1 MSRQSGSKPKHARPV
16 ASVAAPAAVSEI
28 TLLDRL
34 AILASIL
41 LTLEQSATATATD
54 PSGSVA
60 QVSIE
65 PATAESSA
73 AAATAANPPPA
84 LEFARLGDSPS
95 TDGHSKDGLRSP
107 DSAEQRLAAEAGQDP
122 NLPILAPPADAAV
135 KPIVPH
141 GSSTS
146 PTLLK
151 IDVVDDKAGSA
162 ALSLEKLVAATPLSD
177 IIISQIPATNF
188 AFHGPAGAN
197 NFDVFVATGQ
207 GNTVDFSGL
216 TGLLAPSTPQQG
228 AAGATTKHDTSAPN
242 GVFVDLTANSQTV
255 ETAIGAVTVQAW
267 QLDADG
273 KAVIPLAHLE
283 TNDNMFGTFGN
294 DIIVGNGNANRFTYT
309 AHDGSEDGHSASY
322 GFDIYYGGPR
332 TGSAADDLGDS
343 VQFSRLG
350 TQEALAAGFDQIQL
364 PYHAKG
370 ITVDLGQSV
379 TIASIDPQ
387 TGEAAVVT
395 GSLVSTIGGSEQMDL
410 ALLAWTTEP
419 EDGNAYSSI
428 EQIVGSGGSD
438 VIRGDAAANTYVV
451 VTAGENGASVFDG
464 RGGSDSID
472 FSHVGP
478 AADAMQ
484 GNHIATTVTETGT
497 SDAHAAPEAS
507 AGTELVVGN
516 GVYVNLASTEHSAD
530 SSQGTVSVQAWT
542 IGGDG
547 AAGTALAHLES
558 VETVIGTVGG
568 DVMVG
573 NAEANTFIYT
583 AADDARPDVAG
594 QIATGPAASY
604 GFDIYYGAEA
614 ASGHAWDGH
623 DTADFSA
630 LGSQASVAAALAEGV
645 ESTLL
650 PHNATGITV
659 DLAQAV
665 KLTTIDPET
674 GDHVAVTGSVVSTVG
689 GSEQSQ
695 LALLAW
701 SAPADGS
708 EGQAT
713 IENIVTSGGADA
725 IWGNEAEN
733 IVVVTGTGSDGPVFF
748 DGRGGSDTVDFS
760 QLSRSGSTSGIE
772 IHLNQTND
780 NVADPTGAL
789 QSDVI
794 QVSLL
799 SQDQDAAVTPDNG
812 SQVAQLKNV
821 ENVIGSGGADIIEG
835 NSNDNVLAGGGGSD
849 TFVFADVAVVDGRG
863 VTQIGHDIIR
873 DFRQGGI
880 DDNDLLVFDS
890 KIFNFHD
897 GSNLDW
903 LQQLLS
909 NNQIRNDDQ
918 GVIIWIDDNNSI
930 TLQNYDL
937 DDQSGHALGL
947 SAYAS
952 WIVFV

>member
-1 MSRQSGSKPKHARPV
+1 MSRQLGSKPKHARPL
-16 ASVAAPAAVSEI
+16 ASVPAPAAVGEV

-41 LTLEQSATATATD
+41 LTLEQSATANAAE
-54 PSGSVA
+54 PSGPVE

-65 PATAESSA
+65 PATAEMSA
-73 AAATAANPPPA
+73 AAAATTSPPA
-84 LEFARLGDSPS
+84 LEFTRLGDSPS
-95 TDGHSKDGLRSP
+95 TDGYTRDGVRTP
-107 DSAEQRLAAEAGQDP
+107 DGVEQRLAAEAGQDP
-122 NLPILAPPADAAV
+122 NLPIVPPPPDAAV

-177 IIISQIPATNF
+177 IIVSPIPATNF
-188 AFHGPAGAN
+188 AFRGAAGPN
-197 NFDVFVATGQ
+197 NFDVFIGTGH

-228 AAGATTKHDTSAPN
+228 TAGAATKHDASAPN
-242 GVFVDLTANSQTV
+242 GVFVDLTAKSQTV

-283 TNDNMFGTFGN
+283 NIDNVTGTVGN

-309 AHDGSEDGHSASY
+309 AADGSQDGQGASY

-332 TGSAADDLGDS
+332 SGSAADDLGDS
-343 VQFSRLG
+343 VQFSGLG
-350 TQEALAAGFDQIQL
+350 TQESRAAGFDQILL
-364 PYHAKG
+364 PYHAEG
-370 ITVDLGQSV
+370 ITADLGQSV
-379 TIASIDPQ
+379 TIASIDPE
-387 TGEAAVVT
+387 TGQASVVT
-395 GSLVSTIGGSEQMDL
+395 GSLVSTIGGAEQMDL
-410 ALLAWTTEP
+410 ALLAWTGQP
-419 EDGNAYSSI
+419 EGGEARSTI

-438 VIRGDAAANTYVV
+438 VIRGNAAANTYVV
-451 VTAGENGASVFDG
+451 VATGENGASIFDG
-464 RGGSDSID
+464 RGGNDSID
-472 FSHVGP
+472 FSHVAP
-478 AADAMQ
+478 HASAAAD
-484 GNHIATTVTETGT
+484 
-497 SDAHAAPEAS
+497 
-507 AGTELVVGN
+507 LVVGN
-516 GVYVNLASTEHSAD
+516 GVYVNLASTEYSAE

-542 IGGDG
+542 IGADG
-547 AAGTALAHLES
+547 AASTALAHLEN
-558 VETVIGTVGG
+558 VETVVGTVGS

-573 NAEANTFIYT
+573 NAEANTFVYT
-583 AADDARPDVAG
+583 AADDARLDVSG
-594 QIATGPAASY
+594 QIAPGPGASY
-604 GFDIYYGAEA
+604 GFDIYYGAGA
-614 ASGHAWDGH
+614 ASANASDGH

-645 ESTLL
+645 DSTLL
-650 PHNATGITV
+650 PHDATGITV

-665 KLTTIDPET
+665 KLTTIDPDT
-674 GDHVAVTGSVVSTVG
+674 GDRVAVAGSVVSTIG
-689 GSEQSQ
+689 GSEQTQ

-708 EGQAT
+708 GGQAT

-725 IWGNEAEN
+725 IWGNDTEN
-733 IVVVTGTGSDGPVFF
+733 TVVVTGTGSDGPVFF
-748 DGRGGSDTVDFS
+748 DGRGDSDTVDFS
-760 QLSRSGSTSGIE
+760 ELSLSGSNSGIE
-772 IHLNQTND
+772 VHLNRTND
-780 NVADPTGAL
+780 NIAGPTGSL
-789 QSDVI
+789 QSDVV

-799 SQDQDAAVTPDNG
+799 SQDPAAAGPDDG
-812 SQVAQLKNV
+812 APVAQLKNV
-821 ENVIGSGGADIIEG
+821 ENVVGSRGDDIIEG
-835 NSNDNVLAGGGGSD
+835 DSNDNVLAGGGGSD
-849 TFVFADVAVVDGRG
+849 TFVFGDVAVVDGRG

-880 DDNDLLVFDS
+880 DDSDLLVFDS

-909 NNQIRNDDQ
+909 NNQIRDDDQ

-937 DDQSGHALGL
+937 GDHSGHALGL